1 MSRSSKT
8 SAIANILLLP
18 AVARKLAFGTLGISL
33 VLAIFLPRLQFQFE
47 LESLFAESGDHSFY
61 LYQVEAFGFDNDFL
75 NLMVVPDES
84 SVYRW
89 KFLEDMRATIKALE
103 QLEDVE
109 FVYSPL
115 SLRKLIKGPSG
126 VQTYP
131 LLNAAS
137 KLQSDSLFIA
147 NDPYLSQAF
156 PASNVF
162 VILIKHRH
170 FLDAK
175 ASELFMEKVK
185 PIADTLPYEQH
196 YLVGRLPA
204 EKEFLSYIKTDF
216 AVFLALSLVLCGVVL
231 WWICRSAKLVLYPFL
246 ISVLSLIWTFGLMAL
261 LGVPVT
267 IMTSLL
273 PPIVL
278 FVACSDTI
286 HLIAAFRTSGNA
298 QSAIE
303 KVLAPTFLTS
313 VTTAIGFLSLLWI
326 PVSLIRNMGWIAALS
341 VLFAFITTYMLA
353 PLFLKGKVTSVNS
366 GNSLTWILQVT
377 KRYGIAIIIG
387 FFLLTG
393 TGLWASLRLN
403 VDAYLL
409 HDMPSDALTVQSFNF
424 SDEQLGGS
432 KPYEVAIWPKDTS
445 KTIWDAAVL
454 VEASKIVKYLEQSY
468 PVANVLAPTKFM
480 QYARH
485 ARHGIY
491 DLKQISRQDQ
501 LLARRIERQ
510 SSIQVVSEDERLARI
525 TGNIKE
531 YGSLN
536 TNERDAAFKEYVRK
550 NIDHEVIQYRITGT
564 NHLIDQTHHLLAGS
578 MAKSLGWA
586 VLLVSILFGIYFR
599 SAKWSLIA
607 LIPNVVPLLITGLLM
622 YVLKVPIQ
630 LSTSLIFV
638 LVFGIVVDD
647 TIHFLATFK
656 RSPAGTTEEKL
667 DYTMETSGRG
677 MLHTTITL
685 VAGFALF
692 LLSGFGG
699 TYYLGFFLCIALIT
713 ALITD
718 WLLLPVILRKFNRN

>member
-1 MSRSSKT
+1 MSRASKT
-8 SAIANILLLP
+8 SAIANSLLQP
-18 AVARKLAFGTLGISL
+18 AVARKLVLVTIGITIVLG
-33 VLAIFLPRLQFQFE
+33 IFLPRLQFQFE

-61 LYQVEAFGFDNDFL
+61 LNQVAEFGFDNDYL
-75 NLMVVPDES
+75 NLMVVPEKGS
-84 SVYRW
+84 IYQW
-89 KFLEDMRATIKALE
+89 EFLEAMRATIEQLE

-115 SLRKLIKGPSG
+115 NLRKLIKGPSG
-126 VQTYP
+126 VQAYP
-131 LLNAAS
+131 LFSAAS
-137 KLQSDSLFIA
+137 KLKPDSLFIA
-147 NDPYLSQAF
+147 NDPYLSQAI
-156 PASNVF
+156 PASQVF

-170 FLDAK
+170 FLNAR
-175 ASELFMEKVK
+175 ASDLFMEQVK
-185 PIADTLPYEQH
+185 PIADSLPFEQYH
-196 YLVGRLPA
+196 LVGRLPA
-204 EKEFLSYIKTDF
+204 EKEFIGYIKTDF
-216 AVFLALSLVLCGVVL
+216 AVFLALSLVLCAIVL
-231 WWICRSAKLVLYPFL
+231 WWICKRAKLVLYPFL

-286 HLIAAFRTSGNA
+286 HLIAAFRTTGNA
-298 QSAIE
+298 KEAIE

-326 PVSLIRNMGWIAALS
+326 PVSLIHDMGWIAALS
-341 VLFAFITTYMLA
+341 VLFAFITTYALA
-353 PLFLKGKVTSVNS
+353 PLFLKEDSPSTDSSTNLSWVLKLTS
-366 GNSLTWILQVT
+366 
-377 KRYGIAIIIG
+377 RYRVAIMVA
-387 FFLLTG
+387 FFLMTC
-393 TGLWASLRLN
+393 TGLWASLQLN

-409 HDMPSDALTVQSFNF
+409 HDLPSDAVTVQSFDF
-424 SDEQLGGS
+424 SDEQIGGS

-445 KTIWDAAVL
+445 MTIWDPAVL
-454 VEASKIVKYLEQSY
+454 LEAAKIVTYLEQSY
-468 PVANVLAPTKFM
+468 PVANVLAPSKFM

-485 ARHGIY
+485 ARHGSY
-491 DLKQISRQDQ
+491 DLNQVSRQDQ

-510 SSIQVVSEDERLARI
+510 SSIQVVSKDERLARI

-536 TNERDAAFKEYVRK
+536 TNERDATFEEYVRQ
-550 NIDHEVIQYRITGT
+550 NIDLEVIQFRITGT
-564 NHLIDQTHHLLAGS
+564 NHLIDQTHHMLAGS
-578 MAKSLGWA
+578 MAQSLGWA
-586 VLLVSILFGIYFR
+586 VLLVSILFGIYFKSVR
-599 SAKWSLIA
+599 WSLIA

-656 RSPAGTTEEKL
+656 RSSAGTTEEKL
-667 DYTMETSGRG
+667 AYTLETSGRG

-699 TYYLGFFLCIALIT
+699 TYYLGFFLCIALIA